1 MRTKHVKYQADCYL
15 AVMRITYLQNANTED
30 YCCTNHFIGISS
42 NFLAFSQEIK
52 QQDFSPRRTEAEAE
66 LNKAIAL
73 LLRMEGF
80 SVPVHNQSKAFED
93 LRAKIQNFDDKLT
106 DLHNHTVNAVS
117 KAIEVGALN
126 DANNNSKV
134 MSTVEKVKNLTQEAN
149 STQEDANELLRNASA
164 FLSDARDALENLR
177 LETEQGQ
184 DSRDRLNETLVTN
197 QLELYEVRLPV
208 QKAEEHALK
217 LEAKVSIMI
226 VILCPLKVHIHLAFI
241 ADVGVL
247 GDKRE

>member
-1 MRTKHVKYQADCYL
+1 M
-15 AVMRITYLQNANTED
+15 QNANAEGHC
-30 YCCTNHFIGISS
+30 YTNHFIVTFT
-42 NFLAFSQEIK
+42 NFLVFSQEIK

-66 LNKAIAL
+66 LNKATAL
-73 LLRMEGF
+73 LSKMDGF

-106 DLHNHTVNAVS
+106 DLHNHTVNAIT
-117 KAIEVGALN
+117 KAIEAGALN

-134 MSTVEKVKNLTQEAN
+134 MNTVEKVKNLTEEAN
-149 STQEDANELLRNASA
+149 GTLEDAKELLRNASA
-164 FLSDARDALENLR
+164 FLRDARDALENLR
-177 LETEQGQ
+177 VETEQGQ

-197 QLELYEVRLPV
+197 ELELYEVRLPV

-226 VILCPLKVHIHLAFI
+226 IILCPLKVYIHQAFI
-241 ADVGVL
+241 ADMGVL